1 MPSKLKIIPYNHE
14 LKALAKELRK
24 NMTMSEVLLWNELRN
39 KQILGYDFDRQRPI
53 DNYIVDFYCKELMLA
68 IEIDGDTHIYRY
80 DYDDERQKTL
90 EKLGVHFLRFDDLEV
105 KRNMNNVLRV
115 IEDWIIKKKPT
126 PDPSR
131 EGNSID
137 DISSYKIKPT
147 PNPSKEG
154 SLKNKPYAN
163 KL

>member
-1 MPSKLKIIPYNHE
+1 MPSKVKIIPYKSE

-126 PDPSR
+126 PNPSR
-131 EGNSID
+131 EGSPEDGN
-137 DISSYKIKPT
+137 
-147 PNPSKEG
+147 
-154 SLKNKPYAN
+154 LKKV
-163 KL
+163 